1 MPSTR
6 KSRIGLLAATAATTV
21 VLTACSSASAPSPS
35 SSPTTGAG
43 GTPTDPAAYANS
55 LEVPL
60 VQCFIDHHLI
70 PAKRYQTQSWYQSG
84 RVVDN
89 ADFAN
94 WWGFNEALTV
104 RNKQLNQWTHDAA
117 FNNKWPASLCGP
129 RPSPT
134 TG

>member
-6 KSRIGLLAATAATTV
+6 KSRIGLLSATAAAAV
-21 VLTACSSASAPSPS
+21 VLAACSSASAPSPRAS
-35 SSPTTGAG
+35 TASA
-43 GTPTDPAAYANS
+43 TPSDPAAYANS

-70 PAKRYQTQSWYQSG
+70 PAKLYRSQSWYQSG

-104 RNKQLNQWTHDAA
+104 RNKQLDQWTHDAA
-117 FNNKWPASLCGP
+117 FKSQWPTSMCGP
-129 RPSPT
+129 RPSPAT
-134 TG
+134 R

>member
-1 MPSTR
+1 MSSTR
-6 KSRIGLLAATAATTV
+6 RSRIGVLSATAATAV
-21 VLTACSSASAPSPS
+21 VLAACSSASGPS
-35 SSPTTGAG
+35 SPPSSTPQPT
-43 GTPTDPAAYANS
+43 PSDRAAYANS

-70 PAKRYQTQSWYQSG
+70 PAKLYRSQSWYQSG

-104 RNKQLNQWTHDAA
+104 RNKQLDQWTHDAA
-117 FNNKWPASLCGP
+117 FSGKWPASLCGP

-134 TG
+134 AQ

>member
-6 KSRIGLLAATAATTV
+6 KSRIGLLAATTATAV
-21 VLTACSSASAPSPS
+21 ALTACSSTSATSPPSSTASAG
-35 SSPTTGAG
+35 PTA
-43 GTPTDPAAYANS
+43 TDPAAYANS

-70 PAKRYQTQSWYQSG
+70 PAKRYKSQSWYQSG